1 MRHRYGNKKL
11 GRPTDQRIA
20 LLRSL
25 VRSLIIH
32 GKIETT
38 DARAKEA
45 RRFAE
50 SLITLGKEGSLH
62 SRRQAL
68 KMLNDGPVIKTL
80 FDSVAPVFKERNG
93 GYTRITKVRIRR
105 GDAAVIS
112 QLELVG

>member
-25 VRSLIIH
+25 VRSLIIN
-32 GKIETT
+32 GRIETT

-45 RRFAE
+45 RRYAE
-50 SLITLGKEGSLH
+50 SLVTLAKEGSLH
-62 SRRQAL
+62 SRRLAL
-68 KMLNDGPVIKTL
+68 QLLNDKDVIKRL
-80 FDSVAPVFKERNG
+80 FDSVAPSFSDRPG
-93 GYTRITKVRIRR
+93 GYTKITKLRIRR

-112 QLELVG
+112 QLEFVA